1 LAERPALARKCPE
14 TWPLRK
20 LDSIQIIP
28 EEEELITL
36 PNIKSAPET
45 GSNEVLFDLGRYS
58 NLSKTLRIVAQVGK
72 ATHNWVQLTNRNR
85 PLKIELRA
93 VSNFTKEKEIT
104 TQNATEEL
112 PTTSSM
118 NKGPKKITVET
129 RQSLPRAS
137 KVRAYDLFRNMDGD
151 SSQSYVMTS
160 ISSSLVFF
168 AISLSVL
175 ISPTMAINNSSII
188 SCSNGVISV
197 PPIKGWFEL
206 CIDNDCQ
213 SMNNTTRYI
222 KYLLPI
228 SPTEKGANV
237 HLRTLGANG
246 VQEQHW
252 LCDRPKFCEHQYLLS
267 KSLLGNPHCWP
278 AGAIATSAVLIY
290 LIIAALM
297 FATWVAVKITRK
309 MKSHRSMIR
318 PEDSET
324 DAPSAPACSF
334 ELTPLPSAVIALC
347 TLVCLVSSTGACQ
360 YGFMRHSA
368 DLVCNE
374 NNRCHLEY
382 SRELLFNRLQSE
394 LCIEILHANKT
405 VGSAKFVKKAV
416 EFECSKVTEFFTRPT
431 KSTIYQSKRCA
442 NAGSCINKCDRLK
455 QNETVPELSRSAKY
469 PGYSGCMNSCGG
481 MFCGCFL
488 PLPSCW
494 FYKIAHRPVSDRIFE
509 ITQCPHWTTTVKLDI
524 EITIANLTKK
534 VEQSFIP
541 YMATN
546 IDNFNV
552 TVISIQRPLYPLENK
567 RFAISKDEA
576 YMLPPNFKLPVA
588 CSTPT
593 QALQEFNT
601 CSNRVQCSCGSSPYS
616 CQCPHDSFHKIC
628 ENPQSILPLKTPH
641 ANIMVREGS
650 IVATSNEEEMVLRIE
665 SKMLQ
670 DVVAELTINQE
681 CGFKISKL
689 TGCYDCTL
697 GAHFTAIC
705 KSSLEATVTV
715 TCQTQQF
722 LVKCG
727 PSDEENEIILH
738 FILHAH
744 CSDRPTKFLLNGTL
758 HYHLLN
764 PLDVSA
770 FGIDTHGVP
779 LKHQWFSDITIP
791 NIDPLLDAITGHWK
805 LTLAAI
811 GTVSGLLALTYLE
824 DQ

>member
-1 LAERPALARKCPE
+1 MKIRDQIQENDVSISFLHVITSHNPADAGTRGLTAKQICDHDWIKRSTLARKRCYKMAAAFSFEYTNNIE
-14 TWPLRK
+14 TQAQEK
-20 LDSIQIIP
+20 LI
-28 EEEELITL
+28 
-36 PNIKSAPET
+36 
-45 GSNEVLFDLGRYS
+45 DLSRFS
-58 NLSKTLRIVAQVGK
+58 NLNKALRTVSIVGK
-72 ATHNWVQLTNRNR
+72 AIRLWVAATNSNR
-85 PLKIELRA
+85 GTVINLKSVPEYDTCSEISSKDFELSEG
-93 VSNFTKEKEIT
+93 VITQEQKHDSDKEVA
-104 TQNATEEL
+104 QNANEEL
-112 PTTSSM
+112 PTSSA
-118 NKGPKKITVET
+118 KEGTKKIAVET
-129 RQSLPRAS
+129 RQSFPRAS
-137 KVRAYDLFRNMDGD
+137 KIRAYDL
-151 SSQSYVMTS
+151 SAIWISYVTTS
-160 ISSSLVFF
+160 ISSSLIFL

-237 HLRTLGANG
+237 QLRTLSANG

-252 LCDRPKFCEHQYLLS
+252 LCDRPN
-267 KSLLGNPHCWP
+267 LLGNPHCWP

-290 LIIAALM
+290 LIIAAFM
-297 FATWVAVKITRK
+297 FATWVAVRITRK
-309 MKSHRSMIR
+309 MKSHRILI
-318 PEDSET
+318 PGNPT
-324 DAPSAPACSF
+324 PVCSF
-334 ELTPLPSAVIALC
+334 ELTPLPSAVVALC
-347 TLVCLVSSTGACQ
+347 ALVCLVSPTGACQ

-368 DLVCNE
+368 DL
-374 NNRCHLEY
+374 
-382 SRELLFNRLQSE
+382 
-394 LCIEILHANKT
+394 
-405 VGSAKFVKKAV
+405 
-416 EFECSKVTEFFTRPT
+416 CSKITEFFTRPT

-442 NAGSCINKCDRLK
+442 NAGSCIENKCDRLK
-455 QNETVPELSRSAKY
+455 QNPELSRSAKY

-552 TVISIQRPLYPLENK
+552 TVISIQRPLYPLEDK

-616 CQCPHDSFHKIC
+616 CH
-628 ENPQSILPLKTPH
+628 ILPLKTPH
-641 ANIMVREGS
+641 ANIMIREGS

-670 DVVAELTINQE
+670 DMVAELTINQE

-705 KSSLEATVTV
+705 KSLVEATVTV

-738 FILHAH
+738 FNHPTVHEQCNAH

-764 PLDVSA
+764 PLDVSPSA

-811 GTVSGLLALTYLE
+811 GTVSGLLALTYLGGPMMLLYLVFI
-824 DQ
+824 D